1 MYKILDKQ
9 VLSDVSKL
17 IVVEAPHVARKAR
30 PGQFV
35 IVRVHE
41 GGVARDV
48 PACRA
53 LPAIAAP
60 VFGWPVTVALR
71 LGQAMQRRADT
82 QQGARILGRAD
93 DMLIV
98 RGINVFPSQ
107 IQDVISRI
115 PQVGDHF
122 QLILDRNKH
131 MLDELT
137 IEVELEDKAFTG
149 DLKDLKAVQ
158 EHVQHELK
166 AVLNIR
172 TNVELLEKGSI
183 ERTAGKAKRIIDR
196 RAQI

>member
-1 MYKILDKQ
+1 MT
-9 VLSDVSKL
+9 KL
-17 IVVEAPHVARKAR
+17 LESECDCGRTTTRIS
-30 PGQFV
+30 
-35 IVRVHE
+35 
-41 GGVARDV
+41 
-48 PACRA
+48 
-53 LPAIAAP
+53 
-60 VFGWPVTVALR
+60 R
-71 LGQAMQRRADT
+71 LM
-82 QQGARILGRAD
+82 GRAD

-115 PQVGDHF
+115 PQVGEHF

-137 IEVELEDKAFTG
+137 IEVELESNAFTG

-183 ERTAGKAKRIIDR
+183 ERTGGKAKRIIDR
-196 RAQI
+196 RQQL